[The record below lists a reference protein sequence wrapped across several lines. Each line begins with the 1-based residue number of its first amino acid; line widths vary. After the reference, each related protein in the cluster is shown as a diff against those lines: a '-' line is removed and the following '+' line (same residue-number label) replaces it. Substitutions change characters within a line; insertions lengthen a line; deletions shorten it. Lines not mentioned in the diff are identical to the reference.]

1 VGNGDVGTRVA
12 DRVVVLMIGVQQN
25 APGGKGP
32 DR

>member
-1 VGNGDVGTRVA
+1 VT
-12 DRVVVLMIGVQQN
+12 DRVVVPVMGVQQN

>member
-1 VGNGDVGTRVA
+1 VA
-12 DRVVVLMIGVQQN
+12 DRAAILSMGVQQN